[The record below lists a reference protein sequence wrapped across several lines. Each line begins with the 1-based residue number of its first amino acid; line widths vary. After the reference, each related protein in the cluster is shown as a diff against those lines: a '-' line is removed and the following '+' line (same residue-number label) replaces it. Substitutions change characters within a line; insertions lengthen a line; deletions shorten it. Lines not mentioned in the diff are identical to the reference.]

1 MHEFNNRLQSNFP
14 DVYEEGLLVADG
26 FEKAFIGV
34 GRQFTKP
41 VAIYDRQKCID
52 ILMTRDGMSI
62 DEAEEYFEY
71 NVQGAYVGEDT
82 PIFME
87 KLPETNERH

>member
-1 MHEFNNRLQSNFP
+1 MQNFNEKLQENFP
-14 DVYEEGLLVADG
+14 EIWEEGLLMADG
-26 FEKAFIGV
+26 FEDAFVGV

-41 VAIYDRQKCID
+41 VAVYDREKCID
-52 ILMTRDGMSI
+52 ILITRDSM
-62 DEAEEYFEY
+62 DFEEAEEYFEF

-87 KLPETNERH
+87 KFSN

>member
-1 MHEFNNRLQSNFP
+1 MQNFNEKLQENFP
-14 DVYEEGLLVADG
+14 EVWEEGHLTADG
-26 FEKAFIGV
+26 FEDAFVGV

-41 VAIYDRQKCID
+41 VAVYDREKCIEV
-52 ILMTRDGMSI
+52 LVARDGMSME
-62 DEAEEYFEY
+62 EAEEYFEY

-87 KLPETNERH
+87 KFPN

>member
-1 MHEFNNRLQSNFP
+1 MQNFNEKLQENFP
-14 DVYEEGLLVADG
+14 EIWEEGLLMADG
-26 FEKAFIGV
+26 FEDAFVGV

-41 VAIYDRQKCID
+41 VAVYDREKCIEV
-52 ILMTRDGMSI
+52 LVARDGMSME
-62 DEAEEYFEY
+62 EAEEYFEY

-87 KLPETNERH
+87 KFPN

>member
-1 MHEFNNRLQSNFP
+1 MQNFNEKLQENFP
-14 DVYEEGLLVADG
+14 EVWEEGLLTADG
-26 FEKAFIGV
+26 FEDAFVGV

-41 VAIYDRQKCID
+41 VAVYDREKCIEV
-52 ILMTRDGMSI
+52 LVARDGMSM

-87 KLPETNERH
+87 KFPN